1 MEPPVT
7 ASSASRDRL
16 RATRTALLDL
26 HKLLLQR
33 ERVDYGED
41 HGPVSNARLFELAL
55 HDESFA
61 WLRPILQLVVRI
73 DEMLEWD
80 GLWTDADAE
89 AVFAHTRDLLKASEF
104 GTPFEQKYDHAL
116 QSDPEVVFAHRAVIR
131 AANGTPKTT
140 G

>member
-1 MEPPVT
+1 MEEPAAATP
-7 ASSASRDRL
+7 AFRDRL
-16 RATRTALLDL
+16 LATRHALLDL

-41 HGPVSNARLFELAL
+41 HGPVTNGRLFELAL

-61 WLRPILQLVVRI
+61 WLRPVLQIVVRI

-89 AVFAHTRDLLKASEF
+89 AVLKQTRSLLKASEF
-104 GTPFEQKYDHAL
+104 GTLFEQKYDQAL
-116 QSDPEVVFAHRAVIR
+116 QADPDVVFAHRAVIK
-131 AANGTPKTT
+131 AAGR
-140 G
+140 